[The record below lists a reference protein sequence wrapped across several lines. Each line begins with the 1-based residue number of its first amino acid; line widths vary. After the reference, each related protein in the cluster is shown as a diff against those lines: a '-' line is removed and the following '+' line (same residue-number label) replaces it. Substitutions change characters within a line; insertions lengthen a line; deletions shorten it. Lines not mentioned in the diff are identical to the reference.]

1 MSRCLGVSFQQAEN
15 SYALILYLF
24 THIDQK
30 ITSSNNNRYKQEYKC
45 LRIFSGLSRSG
56 QVGEN
61 TLKVWFWYDPQQV
74 SNPCLL
80 FGRPPPLSL
89 QLPLGGRMIPF
100 NGKRNMVLDHRES
113 FYLSERNCR
122 EVTSSFQLQ
131 KFSMWIT
138 WWSSFFFLFY
148 CCSFF
153 FLNGTV
159 TEIFFFVVYQQ
170 GGFIWA

>member
-1 MSRCLGVSFQQAEN
+1 MLT
-15 SYALILYLF
+15 YL
-24 THIDQK
+24 
-30 ITSSNNNRYKQEYKC
+30 
-45 LRIFSGLSRSG
+45 SGLSRSG

-148 CCSFF
+148 CCSFLHFKWHCNRNFLLRSVSARWVHLGLGFYLNTLRPELFTSFHF
-153 FLNGTV
+153 FPNYAVLDRNLL
-159 TEIFFFVVYQQ
+159 
-170 GGFIWA
+170 